1 MFWYV
6 SVTWTDNRTL
16 CNTVDGVFSKSSA
29 ALVDPAVVSVGPGSY
44 REVRNFWSIFVRK
57 SFIQGTLAGHP

>member
-1 MFWYV
+1 MFLYV
-6 SVTWTDNRTL
+6 SITWTDNSTL

-44 REVRNFWSIFVRK
+44 REVRNFWSIFERK
-57 SFIQGTLAGHP
+57 SYTGYPCSGHP